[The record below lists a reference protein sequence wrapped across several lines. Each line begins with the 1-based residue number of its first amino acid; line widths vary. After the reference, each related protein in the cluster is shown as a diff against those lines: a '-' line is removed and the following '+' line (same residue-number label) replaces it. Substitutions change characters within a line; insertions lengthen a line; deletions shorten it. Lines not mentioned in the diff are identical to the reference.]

1 MPADVYEAIRD
12 EIMRLLDNEG
22 GVSLP
27 SFFEILLTGRA
38 KKRVGICSPVK
49 LDLQYKFFIIFLVK
63 RLNKISN

>member
-1 MPADVYEAIRD
+1 MPVDVYEPIRD

-38 KKRVGICSPVK
+38 KKRVGIFYSLFQANVMSHGYVTANCPIATSIK
-49 LDLQYKFFIIFLVK
+49 
-63 RLNKISN
+63 